1 MFDRMLPIEAI
12 DLIDAVGRI
21 RQPAVGTRAAGDEDT
36 PAFLVCSALARA
48 TFLSS
53 ILFLILGPICHTQ
66 RRPTA
71 APMPNDVGSS

>member
-21 RQPAVGTRAAGDEDT
+21 RQPAVGTRAAGDT

-53 ILFLILGPICHTQ
+53 ILFLILGPIGHTQ

-71 APMPNDVGSS
+71 VPMPNDVGST